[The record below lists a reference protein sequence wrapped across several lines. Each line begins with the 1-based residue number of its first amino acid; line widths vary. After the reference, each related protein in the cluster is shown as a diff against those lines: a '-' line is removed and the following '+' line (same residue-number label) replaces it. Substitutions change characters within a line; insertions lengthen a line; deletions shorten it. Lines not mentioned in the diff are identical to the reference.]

1 MTVESL
7 TPINAAELLT
17 AVKNSLNISGTQFDT
32 TLQLYIDEV
41 KEYLKSAGVAYSDE
55 CNVVG
60 STLAVGCI
68 SRGVADLWNY
78 GNGDTKLSEYFYQ
91 RADQLRFVK
100 VSDTPPTPVYTEAK
114 IIVDITDSVTGAT
127 LPNATFSITGATK
140 NEDGYYYLEASD
152 TEWSGLAT
160 STGYKM
166 QRFSFTVTAA
176 DVATGEKV
184 IPVALT
190 AN

>member
-7 TPINAAELLT
+7 TPINAADLLT

-41 KEYLKSAGVAYSDE
+41 KEYLKSAGVSTD
-55 CNVVG
+55 VLG

-68 SRGVADLWNY
+68 ARGVSDLWNY

-100 VSDTPPTPVYTEAK
+100 VSDTPPTPVYTQAK
-114 IIVDITDSVTGAT
+114 IIVDITDSVTGAA

-140 NEDGYYYLEASD
+140 TEDGYYYLEASD
-152 TEWSGLAT
+152 TVWSGLAT

-166 QRFSFTVTAA
+166 QRFSFTVTDA
-176 DVATGEKV
+176 DVATGKKV